1 MVDREP
7 TPVPNVSVEDLRF
20 ALVRLLAWPDLSQL
34 PESKQVMVARICS
47 LLARKPTAGHLIP
60 RVLGEPE
67 QLVLM
72 TVHELV
78 NSLHVS
84 VASASLSTAEAA
96 PANAWPA
103 TQPQALEVASEP
115 PPALPKRSLVGKLWS
130 KLVD

>member
-7 TPVPNVSVEDLRF
+7 APVPNVSVEDLRF

-78 NSLHVS
+78 NSLNLS
-84 VASASLSTAEAA
+84 VSASLSTAEAA
-96 PANAWPA
+96 SDNAWPA
-103 TQPQALEVASEP
+103 TQPQALAVESEP
-115 PPALPKRSLVGKLWS
+115 PPAPPKRSLVGKLWS